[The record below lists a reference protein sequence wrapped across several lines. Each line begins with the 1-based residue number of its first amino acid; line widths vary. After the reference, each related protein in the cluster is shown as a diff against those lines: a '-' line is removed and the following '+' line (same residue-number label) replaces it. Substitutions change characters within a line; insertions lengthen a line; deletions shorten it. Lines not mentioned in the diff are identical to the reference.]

1 VLLRRAQL
9 LLRFWLLR
17 LLLVELRWRRLL
29 PLGSLVRRL
38 RRWLLL
44 RLLRAILLLRT
55 ILLLRAELL
64 L

>member
-17 LLLVELRWRRLL
+17 LLLVELLRWRLR
-29 PLGSLVRRL
+29 PAGSPVRRM
-38 RRWLLL
+38 RWL
-44 RLLRAILLLRT
+44 RLLRT
-55 ILLLRAELL
+55 ELL